1 MIKKILIVSDS
12 HGKSKNV
19 KQAIDREKPDMLI
32 HLGDIEDDP
41 ELVREWLDDAAKRW
55 NASHEETER
64 KSLPIPAVFI
74 QGNCDRY
81 RMGNTSSDDGLKS
94 AAVFEVN
101 DHRFFCTHGHKQG
114 VGFGVENLMYSA
126 MENDCDIALFGHTHV
141 PFDDYF
147 EGYDSAACGVRILN
161 PGSISLP
168 RAGTRKSYIIME
180 FNGDEYEVMLKYL

>member
-1 MIKKILIVSDS
+1 
-12 HGKSKNV
+12 
-19 KQAIDREKPDMLI
+19 MLI

-41 ELVREWLDDAAKRW
+41 DLVREWLDVAAKKW
-55 NASHEETER
+55 NASHDEADK

-81 RMGNTSSDDGLKS
+81 RMSNSNNELKS
-94 AAVFEVN
+94 TAVFEVN
-101 DHRFFCTHGHKQG
+101 GSRFFCTHGHKQG
-114 VGFGVENLMYSA
+114 VNFGVENLIYSA
-126 MENDCDIALFGHTHV
+126 MENDCDIAMFGHTHV

-147 EGYDSAACGVRILN
+147 EGYDGAAGGVRILN

-180 FNGDEYEVMLKYL
+180 FDGEDYEIVLKYI